1 MDNRWAGK
9 FYYPYFDQNPNELRF
24 EGHVCGLWTLVCRQ
38 WSSCFK
44 LHKKLFQ
51 NISYKIS
58 NHCCQKSQKNGF
70 GNPPQWRCLINGTF

>member
-9 FYYPYFDQNPNELRF
+9 FYYPYFDQNPNEFRF
-24 EGHVCGLWTLVCRQ
+24 EGHVCGPLSFVSGQ
-38 WSSCFK
+38 DVFK

-58 NHCCQKSQKNGF
+58 NHCC
-70 GNPPQWRCLINGTF
+70 